1 MGSYAGGGNRSTGRS
16 FSDDMDENAVE
27 AGEAGCG
34 WRADA
39 LRWGDLGVGRGR
51 IGRVDEE
58 REEGTAN
65 DSQDLWAADVAD
77 VLCTGAG
84 GLAGAVGRAGAGEER
99 RWTLALVAAMEVGGM
114 ASRRTDSVV
123 LLLCRVDM
131 ALATVGEGAV
141 LLAISSVVG
150 VVDLDETV
158 RLEAG

>member
-34 WRADA
+34 WRADTR
-39 LRWGDLGVGRGR
+39 RWGDLGVGRGR
-51 IGRVDEE
+51 IGRVDKEE

-65 DSQDLWAADVAD
+65 DSQDRWAADVVD
-77 VLCTGAG
+77 VLCTGVG
-84 GLAGAVGRAGAGEER
+84 GLAGAVGRADAGGER
-99 RWTLALVAAMEVGGM
+99 RWTLALVAVVEVGGM

-131 ALATVGEGAV
+131 ALATVGDKAV
-141 LLAISSVVG
+141 LLAISSVVS
-150 VVDLDETV
+150 VVDLDGT
-158 RLEAG
+158 A